1 MCQSDSFRDLGVIL
15 QQQMKEKLGLQLETA
30 HDDILSAEEETN
42 RVTQPEGG
50 IIFLNT
56 SSVRRPCCC
65 VRRIS
70 QEELRS

>member
-15 QQQMKEKLGLQLETA
+15 QQQMKEKLGLETA
-30 HDDILSAEEETN
+30 HDDILSAEGETN

-50 IIFLNT
+50 IMNT

-65 VRRIS
+65 ARRIS